1 MEKPIKGKKRKI
13 DIVKI
18 DNQANRQVTFA
29 KRRKCL
35 FKKASELCVLCGA
48 ELAIIVF
55 SPARKAFVFG
65 HPDPTYIINRFLTG
79 HEDLDVTGYY
89 NERVVPVQKQYMEV
103 VKQLDVEKKKDVLMN
118 KLQNRSMG
126 GDHGCWWDAPMDGL
140 SLNEL
145 ELMKSAMEDVQR
157 ILIERVKEMMSVE
170 ASCLSSMLVP
180 YGGEHAISTNNAL
193 VNSSD
198 QTLDLGEDT
207 FEATVMKRVSE
218 MMSDEASSLSSS
230 MLVPYPDE
238 NATSANDAF
247 FNFSDETSVAD
258 LDADTF
264 GFGDEA
270 SSLSS
275 MLVPYIGENA
285 TSANDA
291 FFNFSDE
298 TSATDLDADTFGFSD
313 AFLITCQTSHP
324 SSPKSYD
331 ISELF
336 SDF

>member
-1 MEKPIKGKKRKI
+1 MEKPNKGKKRKI
-13 DIVKI
+13 DIVRI
-18 DNQANRQVTFA
+18 DNEANRQVTFS

-35 FKKASELCVLCGA
+35 FKKASELSVLCGA

-79 HEDLDVTGYY
+79 HEDLDVAPYY
-89 NERVVPVQKQYMEV
+89 NERLVPVQKQYMEV
-103 VKQLDVEKKKDVLMN
+103 VKQLDVEKKKDVLM
-118 KLQNRSMG
+118 KELQNRSMG
-126 GDHGCWWDAPMDGL
+126 GDHGFWWDAPMDGL

-157 ILIERVKEMMSVE
+157 ILIERVNAMMSVE

-180 YGGEHAISTNNAL
+180 YGGENAISTCNAL

-198 QTLDLGEDT
+198 QTSDLGEDT
-207 FEATVMKRVSE
+207 FETTVIE

-230 MLVPYPDE
+230 MLVPY
-238 NATSANDAF
+238 T
-247 FNFSDETSVAD
+247 
-258 LDADTF
+258 
-264 GFGDEA
+264 
-270 SSLSS
+270 
-275 MLVPYIGENA
+275 GENA

-298 TSATDLDADTFGFSD
+298 TSATDLDADTFVFSD
-313 AFLITCQTSHP
+313 AFLSTCQTSHP

-331 ISELF
+331 ISKLF